1 MTTYCEALARIVA
14 VSEVP
19 SIRLVCVT
27 FQLSTKVALLLYV
40 QFRERLSLLIAVT
53 ITSLGG
59 RGAESHKLPQKY
71 KIKFHAIG

>member
-1 MTTYCEALARIVA
+1 MANIVA

-19 SIRLVCVT
+19 SIRLVYVT

-40 QFRERLSLLIAVT
+40 QFKERLSLLMDVT

-59 RGAESHKLPQKY
+59 RGAESNEIK
-71 KIKFHAIG
+71 KI